1 MTKEQYADKLLRYIQ
16 SYIDQQCVV
25 LHTQSAEFYLTKI
38 KEYFEEFGDSYTPNA
53 QDIELADKPLNED
66 WEKRLVKLEKFLE
79 KNTKRRTK

>member
-1 MTKEQYADKLLRYIQ
+1 MTKEQFADKLLRYIQ
-16 SYIDQQCVV
+16 SLLMYPSS
-25 LHTQSAEFYLTKI
+25 HSSEFYLTKI